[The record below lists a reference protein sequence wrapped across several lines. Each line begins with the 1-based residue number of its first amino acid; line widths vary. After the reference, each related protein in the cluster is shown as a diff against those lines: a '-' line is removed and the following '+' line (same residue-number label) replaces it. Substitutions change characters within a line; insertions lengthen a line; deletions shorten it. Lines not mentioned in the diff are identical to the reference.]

1 MRWTHHKLT
10 SGALI
15 YAATGNA
22 TASGLTMAGSVLP
35 DVAEFPL
42 RELVKHRG
50 WSHWLHLYLVPTVV
64 LAVAALLTRSYALS
78 YLLFLPLGC
87 VLHLLGDALSPGGI
101 SWGGPSS
108 PRRGLNLYRPFG
120 PSELLV
126 VLGWTGVCLT
136 VAWGRGFLAMD
147 YLVAEGERALLLLA
161 YFGQALLG
169 GGPS

>member
-10 SGALI
+10 SSALI

-22 TASGLTMAGSVLP
+22 TASRLTMAGTVLQ

-50 WSHWLHLYLVPTVV
+50 WSHWLYLYLVPTAL
-64 LAVAALLTRSYALS
+64 LAAAALLTGSYALS
-78 YLLFLPLGC
+78 YLLCLPLGG

-108 PRRGLNLYRPFG
+108 SRRGLNLYRPFG
-120 PSELLV
+120 PSELMV
-126 VLGWTGVCLT
+126 VLGWTLACAA
-136 VAWGRGFLAMD
+136 VAWRRGFLTVD

-161 YFGQALLG
+161 YLGRSLLG
-169 GGPS
+169 